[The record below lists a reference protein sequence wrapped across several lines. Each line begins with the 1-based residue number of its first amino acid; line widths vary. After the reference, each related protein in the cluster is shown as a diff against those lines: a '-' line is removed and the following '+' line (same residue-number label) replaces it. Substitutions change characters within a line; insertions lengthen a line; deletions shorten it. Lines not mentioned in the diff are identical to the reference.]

1 MKVDFSNTKIAKFR
15 DDFNFSYFALLISS
29 SRSTMGELNVR
40 QQQTQE
46 EMRNFKQHLFRD
58 IRALEIM
65 LEKGMIEEGITR
77 IGAEQELVLIDKHFL
92 PSPIAIEV
100 LEDLASDPHFT
111 NELSR
116 FNLEIN
122 LDPQKFDGDCLSKME
137 AELRG
142 CLNFLGKTLEKW
154 EADFA
159 MVGILPT
166 IRRKDL
172 SLDNLTP
179 IPRYFALNDAILQ
192 MRGGPYEFRIT
203 GTDELITRHETLMM
217 ESCNTSF
224 QVHYQVGMDE
234 FASKYNWAQAI
245 AAPVMAVS
253 TNSPLLFGHRL
264 WRETRIA
271 LFQQSAD
278 TRRNLGHEREV
289 HGRVFFGHNW
299 VKDSVMD
306 LYREYVA
313 RHRVLISR
321 EIDQDSIDF
330 LANGKIPKLQ
340 ALSMHNGTI
349 YTWNRAC
356 YGITDGKP
364 HLRIENRI
372 LPSGPSVIDEM
383 ANTAFWL
390 GLMHGMPPEYANLS
404 ETVDFDLV
412 RGNFMRACK
421 VGMGMMFRWIDG
433 KVYTAKDLILKEL
446 VPIAEEGLQKA
457 NIDPKDIK
465 RYMAVIKGR
474 AKTGKSGSQWML
486 DSFESLKKK
495 GSRDE
500 ALIAVTAGLVKRQK
514 KDEPVH
520 KWDLADMTEAGS
532 WVNRYWRI
540 GQVMTRDL
548 YTVQEDDLV
557 DLLPNILVWK
567 NIEQLLVEN
576 EEGNFVGIVTAS
588 QLLQHYITRLTD
600 KTDVTVKDIMICDVP
615 TVTEETLTTTAI
627 SLLRQHNINC
637 LPVVTDNGML
647 VGAVTEHDFLNVAD
661 RFLQEFV
668 EDKVKL
674 KDKKKGK

>member
-1 MKVDFSNTKIAKFR
+1 
-15 DDFNFSYFALLISS
+15 
-29 SRSTMGELNVR
+29 MGDLNVR
-40 QQQTQE
+40 QGQSKE

-58 IRALEIM
+58 IRALEMMI
-65 LEKGMIEEGITR
+65 EEGMIEEGITR
-77 IGAEQELVLIDKHFL
+77 IGAEQELVLLDKHFL
-92 PSPIAIEV
+92 PAPIAVEV
-100 LEDLASDPHFT
+100 LEALTSDPHFT

-122 LDPQKFDGDCLSKME
+122 LDPAEFTGKCLSEME
-137 AELRG
+137 SQLRG
-142 CLNFLGKTLEKW
+142 CLNFLGKTLEQW

-172 SLDNLTP
+172 SMDNLTP
-179 IPRYFALNDAILQ
+179 IPRYFALNDAIQQ

-203 GTDELITRHETLMM
+203 GTDELITKHETLMM

-224 QVHYQVGMDE
+224 QVHYQVGMED
-234 FASKYNWAQAI
+234 FVAKYNWAQAI
-245 AAPVMAVS
+245 SAPVMAVC

-278 TRRNLGHEREV
+278 TRRNHGHERET
-289 HGRVFFGHNW
+289 HGRVFFGNDW
-299 VKDSVMD
+299 VRDSVMD

-313 RHRVLISR
+313 RYRVLISSN
-321 EIDQDSIDF
+321 IDQDSIEA
-330 LANGKIPKLQ
+330 LENGVVPKLR
-340 ALSMHNGTI
+340 ALNMHNGTI

-356 YGITDGKP
+356 YGITNGKP

-390 GLMHGMPPEYANLS
+390 GLMHGMPEKYRNLHD
-404 ETVDFDLV
+404 TVDFDQV
-412 RGNFMRACK
+412 RGNFNRACK

-433 KVYTAKDLILKEL
+433 KVYAAKDLILKEL
-446 VPIAEEGLQKA
+446 IPIAEEGLKKA
-457 NIDPKDIK
+457 KVDAKDIK
-465 RYMAVIKGR
+465 RYMSVIKGR
-474 AKTGKSGSQWML
+474 AKSGNSGSQWML
-486 DSFESLKKK
+486 DSFDSLKKK
-495 GSRDE
+495 GSKNE
-500 ALIAVTAGLVKRQK
+500 ALIAVTAGMVKRQK
-514 KDEPVH
+514 KNDPVH
-520 KWDLADMTEAGS
+520 KWDLAQMDEAGS

-576 EEGNFVGIVTAS
+576 EDGNFVGIVTAS
-588 QLLQHYITRLTD
+588 QLLHHYATRLTD

-615 TVTEETLTTTAI
+615 AVTEETLTTKAI
-627 SLLRQHNINC
+627 SILRQNNINC
-637 LPVVTDNGML
+637 LPVVNDSGKL
-647 VGAVTEHDFLNVAD
+647 IGKVTEHDFLNVAD

-668 EDKVKL
+668 KDNDK
-674 KDKKKGK
+674 KKKGK